1 MTISKVLEEIK
12 TVFLDTAPVIYFIE
26 AHHQFGPLVKKVVEL
41 MNENRIQAFTS
52 VLTLAEV
59 LPKPVETKNDA
70 LIEKFKAYLKNGQNL
85 TLLPITGIIGE
96 SAGVLRGKYPN
107 LKTVDAVQIATAMD
121 VGADAFLTNDKKLS
135 AIKEIKILVLNDY
148 IADNTVSNHP

>member
-1 MTISKVLEEIK
+1 MTISKALEEIQ

-26 AHHQFGPLVKKVVEL
+26 AHHRFGPLVKKVVEL

-52 VLTLAEV
+52 VLTLSEV

-85 TLLPITGIIGE
+85 TLLPITEIIGE
-96 SAGVLRGKYPN
+96 SRVFFGENIRI
-107 LKTVDAVQIATAMD
+107 LKQWTLFRLLQHWTWERTP
-121 VGADAFLTNDKKLS
+121 F
-135 AIKEIKILVLNDY
+135 
-148 IADNTVSNHP
+148 